1 LKHSYLSVIVSI
13 YQGHVQ
19 LLLNLLTNGMTPQAA
34 VDAPRFCIR
43 DGDANGELLLEE
55 GFSEQV
61 VKGLQE
67 KGHAGKAVDLGME
80 KQEKMKELL
89 VLKGHDRAMFGRAQ
103 VLHV

>member
-1 LKHSYLSVIVSI
+1 MLSI
-13 YQGHVQ
+13 YQGHLQ

-67 KGHAGKAVDLGME
+67 KGHAGGKAVGVGIE